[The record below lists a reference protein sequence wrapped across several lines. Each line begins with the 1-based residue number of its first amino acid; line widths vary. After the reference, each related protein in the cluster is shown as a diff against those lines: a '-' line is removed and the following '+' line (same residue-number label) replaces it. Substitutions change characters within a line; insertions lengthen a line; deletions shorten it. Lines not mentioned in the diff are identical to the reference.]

1 MSSARNLAEYFFSQT
16 FRTQGPARGLDQDA
30 ARFFSSGPG
39 PTPQIVAPIPFD
51 LSLLQRSLPQPSPPQ
66 RYQQQLNP
74 ALASWVSDFLKQQPL
89 QSSSPQ
95 IMAPKTDIRL
105 QERERAVE
113 TQIGGSSN
121 IMMQGM
127 SSYVSLTQELSNWQD
142 RLTGILRSQTGT
154 C

>member
-1 MSSARNLAEYFFSQT
+1 
-16 FRTQGPARGLDQDA
+16 
-30 ARFFSSGPG
+30 
-39 PTPQIVAPIPFD
+39 
-51 LSLLQRSLPQPSPPQ
+51 
-66 RYQQQLNP
+66 
-74 ALASWVSDFLKQQPL
+74 
-89 QSSSPQ
+89 
-95 IMAPKTDIRL
+95 MAPKTDIRL